1 MRLLL
6 DECAETLETLRLYPT
21 DLYGEVFRKREKGI
35 NSSEEFV
42 ANNHAL
48 LRDFN
53 LSRNKSLRTLETT
66 ASSIGDAEGTA
77 SDFFVTVL
85 SSVTSLVPVDV
96 VIIYRD
102 IHFEIPFADYSSYQR
117 RLEVSHKIHS
127 TRGFRLVLCADV
139 CDRVVERAIQGLE
152 DFVKAGRMKGGLSR
166 FPYKPLIISERRLLR
181 TREYDCPA
189 GASRSWRGI
198 PASAL

>member
-1 MRLLL
+1 MR
-6 DECAETLETLRLYPT
+6 CSS
-21 DLYGEVFRKREKGI
+21 KREKGI
-35 NSSEEFV
+35 NSSEAFV
-42 ANNHAL
+42 ASNCAP

-66 ASSIGDAEGTA
+66 ASSIDDARGTA
-77 SDFFVTVL
+77 SDFFMTVL
-85 SSVTSLVPVDV
+85 SSVTSPVPVDV
-96 VIIYRD
+96 VIIYQD
-102 IHFEIPFADYSSYQR
+102 IHFEIPFIDDSLYKR
-117 RLEVSHKIHS
+117 RREVSHKIYS

-139 CDRVVERAIQGLE
+139 CDRVVERAIRELK

-181 TREYDCPA
+181 TRKYSCFP
-189 GASRSWRGI
+189 GASVDWHGF

>member
-1 MRLLL
+1 M
-6 DECAETLETLRLYPT
+6 
-21 DLYGEVFRKREKGI
+21 

-42 ANNHAL
+42 ANNRAL

-66 ASSIGDAEGTA
+66 ASSIDDAEGTA
-77 SDFFVTVL
+77 SDFLMTVL
-85 SSVTSLVPVDV
+85 SSVTSPVPVDV
-96 VIIYRD
+96 VIIYQD
-102 IHFEIPFADYSSYQR
+102 IHLEIPFIYPPYNPIMPIYFCYSRRTEMWDHSLYQR
-117 RLEVSHKIHS
+117 RLEVPHKVYS

-152 DFVKAGRMKGGLSR
+152 DFVKAGKMEGGSSH
-166 FPYKPLIISERRLLR
+166 FPYRPLIISERRLLC
-181 TREYDCPA
+181 TRKYDSFP
-189 GASRSWRGI
+189 GVSGDRHDF

>member
-1 MRLLL
+1 MR
-6 DECAETLETLRLYPT
+6 CSS
-21 DLYGEVFRKREKGI
+21 KREKGI
-35 NSSEEFV
+35 NSSEAFV
-42 ANNHAL
+42 ASNCAP

-53 LSRNKSLRTLETT
+53 LLRNKSLRTLETT
-66 ASSIGDAEGTA
+66 ASSIDDARGTA
-77 SDFFVTVL
+77 SDFLMTIL
-85 SSVTSLVPVDV
+85 SSVTSPVPVDV
-96 VIIYRD
+96 VIIYQD
-102 IHFEIPFADYSSYQR
+102 IYFEIPFMLYQR

-139 CDRVVERAIQGLE
+139 CDRVVERAIQWLE

-181 TREYDCPA
+181 TRKYSCFPGVSVDWH
-189 GASRSWRGI
+189 GF